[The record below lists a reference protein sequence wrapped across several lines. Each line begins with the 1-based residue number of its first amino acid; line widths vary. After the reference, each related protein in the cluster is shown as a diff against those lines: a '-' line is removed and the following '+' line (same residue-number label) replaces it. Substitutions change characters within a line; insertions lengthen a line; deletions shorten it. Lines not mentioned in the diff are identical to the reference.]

1 MGRAAAMI
9 AAAIALGGCGGA
21 ALLTGTR
28 PATTSR
34 STATAQPGPSSAAYL
49 ASLEREQQKLAA
61 AERRLPRHAATP
73 VALSRAISLLAGAI
87 ARLAADLR
95 TLHAPAS
102 VQHLHERL
110 IAVMGSY
117 AARLQ
122 AAARD
127 ARRSSGEPRAA
138 SELLSATSDASR
150 QFSLT
155 VNQID
160 RTLTP

>member
-1 MGRAAAMI
+1 M
-9 AAAIALGGCGGA
+9 
-21 ALLTGTR
+21 
-28 PATTSR
+28 
-34 STATAQPGPSSAAYL
+34 
-49 ASLEREQQKLAA
+49 
-61 AERRLPRHAATP
+61 
-73 VALSRAISLLAGAI
+73 
-87 ARLAADLR
+87 
-95 TLHAPAS
+95 
-102 VQHLHERL
+102 QHLHERL

-160 RTLTP
+160 RTVTP